1 MTLTINR
8 DYLINTLTDLVRIN
22 SVNPSLVEDG
32 RGEAEIGRYIAGEL
46 RALGLAVTIHES
58 KPQRPS
64 IVGILKGKGRGRSL
78 MLNGHMDTVGVP
90 GMPNPFTP
98 TIRDGKLSGRG
109 AYDMKGSLTAC
120 LTAAE
125 ALVASGKTLNGDLLI
140 AAVAD
145 EEYASL
151 STAEVI
157 KHYKTDGAVVTEPT
171 EMSICL
177 AHKGF
182 VWLEV
187 ETIGRAAHGSR
198 FADGIDANMR
208 MGRFLAELDQLEQE
222 LRQGSGHPLTGPPS
236 LHAAIITGGT
246 ALSAYA
252 DRCRLKIERRTLV
265 GESEAQVVSEIQDIL
280 NRLATADP
288 TFQGTVKAFL
298 TREPSEISPESSIV
312 RTLSQASTEVLGLR
326 PAHIGIPY
334 WMDTA
339 LLSAAGIETVAMGP
353 IGAGAHARVEWVDI
367 QSLIDLA
374 EILVHTTLNYCQYF
388 AAGH

>member
-157 KHYKTDGAVVTEPT
+157 KHYKADGAVVTEPT

-222 LRQGSGHPLTGPPS
+222 LRQRSGHPLTGPPS
-236 LHAAIITGGT
+236 LHAAIINGGT
-246 ALSAYA
+246 AWSAYA
-252 DRCRLKIERRTLV
+252 DRCRLKVERRILV

-280 NRLATADP
+280 NRLAAADP
-288 TFQGTVKAFL
+288 TFQGTVKVFL
-298 TREPSEISPESSIV
+298 TREPSEISPNTLIV
-312 RTLSQASTEVLGLR
+312 RTLSQASTKVLGLR
-326 PAHIGIPY
+326 PAHIGMPY

-353 IGAGAHARVEWVDI
+353 KGTGAHARVEWVDI

-374 EILVHTTLNYCQYF
+374 EIIVHTTLNYCQ
-388 AAGH
+388 

>member
-1 MTLTINR
+1 MALSINR

-32 RGEAEIGRYIAGEL
+32 RSEAEIGRYVASTL
-46 RALGLAVTIHES
+46 RDLGMAVTIHEA

-64 IVGILKGKGRGRSL
+64 IVGILKGNGSGRSL
-78 MLNGHMDTVGVP
+78 MLNGHMDTVGVE
-90 GMPNPFTP
+90 GMSNPFTP
-98 TIRDGKLSGRG
+98 TISDGKMTGRG
-109 AYDMKGSLTAC
+109 AYDMKGSLAAC
-120 LTAAE
+120 MTAAE
-125 ALVASGKTLNGDLLI
+125 ALVSSGKTLSGDLLI
-140 AAVAD
+140 AAVAH

-151 STAEVI
+151 GTEEVI

-187 ETIGRAAHGSR
+187 EIVGRAAHGSR
-198 FADGIDANMR
+198 FDEGIDANMR
-208 MGRFLAELDQLEQE
+208 MGRFMAELDQLEQE
-222 LRQGSGHPLTGPPS
+222 LRQRSGHPLTGPPS
-236 LHAAIITGGT
+236 LHAAIISGGT
-246 ALSAYA
+246 ALTAYA
-252 DRCRLKIERRTLV
+252 DRCRLQIERRTIT

-280 NRLATADP
+280 NRLAADDA

-298 TREPSEISPESSIV
+298 AREPSEIAPETAIV
-312 RTLSQASTEVLGLR
+312 RTLSQVSMKVLGLR
-326 PAHIGIPY
+326 PAHVGMPY

-339 LLSAAGIETVAMGP
+339 LLSAAGIETVTIGP

-374 EILVHTTLNYCQYF
+374 EILVNTAVNYCQ
-388 AAGH
+388 

>member
-1 MTLTINR
+1 MTLSINR

-32 RGEAEIGRYIAGEL
+32 RSEAEIGRYVASTL
-46 RALGLAVTIHES
+46 RDLGMAVTIHEA

-64 IVGILKGKGRGRSL
+64 IVGILKGNGSGRSL
-78 MLNGHMDTVGVP
+78 MLNGHMDTVGVE
-90 GMPNPFTP
+90 GMSNPFTP
-98 TIRDGKLSGRG
+98 TISDGKMTGRG
-109 AYDMKGSLTAC
+109 AYDMKGSLAAC
-120 LTAAE
+120 MTAAE
-125 ALVASGKTLNGDLLI
+125 ALVSSGKTLSGDLLI

-151 STAEVI
+151 GTEEVI

-187 ETIGRAAHGSR
+187 EIVGRAAHGSR
-198 FADGIDANMR
+198 FDEGIDANMR
-208 MGRFLAELDQLEQE
+208 MGRFMAELDQLEQE
-222 LRQGSGHPLTGPPS
+222 LRQRSGHPLTGPPS
-236 LHAAIITGGT
+236 LHAAIISGGT
-246 ALSAYA
+246 ALTAYA
-252 DRCRLKIERRTLV
+252 DRCRLQIERRTIT

-280 NRLATADP
+280 NRLAADDA

-298 TREPSEISPESSIV
+298 AREPSEIAPETAIV
-312 RTLSQASTEVLGLR
+312 RTLSQVSMEVLGLR
-326 PAHIGIPY
+326 PTYVGMPY

-339 LLSAAGIETVAMGP
+339 LLSAAGIETVTIGP

-367 QSLIDLA
+367 QSLMDLA
-374 EILVHTTLNYCQYF
+374 EILVNTAVNYCQ
-388 AAGH
+388 